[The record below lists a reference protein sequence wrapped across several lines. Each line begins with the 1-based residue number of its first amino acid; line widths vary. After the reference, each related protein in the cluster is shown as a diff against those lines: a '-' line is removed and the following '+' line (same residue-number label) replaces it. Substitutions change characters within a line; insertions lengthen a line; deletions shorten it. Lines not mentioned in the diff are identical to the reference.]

1 MRKLLAVVFGL
12 FFFGSSLGICGE
24 IDIRNLKLGDLM
36 PPFEF
41 KRSTPILPGEERS
54 DVSISIQIEDDEI
67 GSYKDKLQDA
77 FEQLDKFQGRY

>member
-1 MRKLLAVVFGL
+1 MRKFWAIFFGL
-12 FFFGSSLGICGE
+12 LFFGSSLGIGGE

-41 KRSTPILPGEERS
+41 ERNSPILPGEERS

-67 GSYKDKLQDA
+67 GSYKDKLKDA